1 MATDDDQEDSS
12 SLKNVGVALLVGG
25 AVGALVALL
34 FAPKSGRETREEL
47 GKAYDRSRSRVK
59 EAQDEAADRIGHL
72 IDEIQQKTDELLAGG
87 KALAEERRK
96 DLQEAIAIAK
106 RALDEERALLRRIR
120 ERREAGESTSD

>member
-47 GKAYDRSRSRVK
+47 RKAYDRSRSRVK